1 MSDLLCLF
9 MVVMANMVV
18 WVVLAVVRAD
28 IVIVNCPTRQYLML
42 FIGSL
47 H

>member
-18 WVVLAVVRAD
+18 WVVLAVLRAD
-28 IVIVNCPTRQYLML
+28 IVMVVVKLWQHPPL
-42 FIGSL
+42 
-47 H
+47 